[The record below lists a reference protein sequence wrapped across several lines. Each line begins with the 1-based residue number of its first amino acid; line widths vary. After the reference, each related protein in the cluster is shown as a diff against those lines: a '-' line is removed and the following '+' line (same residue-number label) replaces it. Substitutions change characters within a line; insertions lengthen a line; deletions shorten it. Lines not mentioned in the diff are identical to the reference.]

1 MSFEDSIYSIPFYD
15 DLYITYIPENNFN
28 INEGYYTLNEI
39 VSIMREKKTDP
50 VLISYILEM
59 LEL

>member
-1 MSFEDSIYSIPFYD
+1 MSFENSIYAIPFYD

-28 INEGYYTLNEI
+28 INEGYYTINEI
-39 VSIMREKKTDP
+39 VSMLRSCKSDP
-50 VLISYILEM
+50 VLMSYILDM

>member
-1 MSFEDSIYSIPFYD
+1 MSFENSIYSIPFYD

-28 INEGYYTLNEI
+28 INEGYYTINEI
-39 VSIMREKKTDP
+39 VSMLRTFKQDP
-50 VLISYILEM
+50 VLISYILDM

>member
-1 MSFEDSIYSIPFYD
+1 MSFENSIYSIPFYD

-28 INEGYYTLNEI
+28 INEGYYTINEI
-39 VSIMREKKTDP
+39 VSMLRSCKSDP
-50 VLISYILEM
+50 VLMSYILDM